1 MRLLQLTTAAR
12 AARNAALL
20 AALDDG
26 AGNACVRYFA
36 DADAAADALLAERAL
51 AKPAGAVRPADGRLV
66 LAAAAPTALVL
77 ASGAVLWAQLVAA
90 DGATVLAAGPVTDEA
105 GLAGPAGSTA
115 DTGDIGP
122 WVLTGTAGTQV
133 YQGGVVAPT
142 EMIIG

>member
-26 AGNACVRYFA
+26 AGKACVRYFA
-36 DADAAADALLAERAL
+36 DAGAATLLAERAL

-66 LAAAAPTALVL
+66 LAVDTATPALVL

-90 DGATVLAAGPVTDEA
+90 DGATVLAAGLVTDEA
-105 GLAGPAGSTA
+105 GLAGPVGSAA

-133 YQGGVVAPT
+133 YEGGVVAPT